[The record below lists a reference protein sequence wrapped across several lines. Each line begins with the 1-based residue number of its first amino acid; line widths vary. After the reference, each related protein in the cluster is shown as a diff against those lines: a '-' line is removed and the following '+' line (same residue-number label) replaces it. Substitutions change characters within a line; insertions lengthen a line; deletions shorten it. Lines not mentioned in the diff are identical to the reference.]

1 MGRGACWISFNSGD
15 HCGSDH
21 QTPCGLDGGCGFT
34 ECRTGGHDVIDQHDA
49 LSLN

>member
-1 MGRGACWISFNSGD
+1 MRLGGYWVSVNSGD

-21 QTPCGLDGGCGFT
+21 QAPCGLDGGCGFT
-34 ECRTGGHDVIDQHDA
+34 ECRAGGHDVIDQQHA